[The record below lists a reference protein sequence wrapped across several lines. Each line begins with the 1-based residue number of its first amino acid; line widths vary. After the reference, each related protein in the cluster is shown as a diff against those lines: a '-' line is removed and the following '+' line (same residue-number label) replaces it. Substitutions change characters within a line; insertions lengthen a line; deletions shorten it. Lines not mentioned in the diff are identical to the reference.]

1 LPPTQSLVR
10 NRLLSLIDATAYA
23 AVAPHL
29 EATKLP
35 KGAVLIEAGV
45 PFTHAHFFNSGIG
58 SIVVG
63 AIDSRSIDAGLFG
76 REGMS
81 GFACLLDVDRC
92 SQTTMVQV
100 EGEGYR
106 ISIEALRI
114 ACDQSPSL
122 LKTIMRYVHVSLTQ
136 AYYTTLSNSTQ
147 PIEGRLA
154 RWLLMC
160 HDRVSGD
167 DLALTHEFL
176 SIMLAVHRPSVT
188 SALHIIEGYGFIR
201 ARRGNIAIVDRE
213 ALIAFATGMYGPPE
227 AEYRRLIGPF
237 S

>member
-1 LPPTQSLVR
+1 LPPTQSLDQ

-23 AVAPHL
+23 AVAPQL

-63 AIDSRSIDAGLFG
+63 AIDSRSIEAGLFG

-81 GFACLLDVDRC
+81 GFVCLLDVDQC
-92 SQTTMVQV
+92 AQTTMVQV

-114 ACDQSPSL
+114 ACDQ
-122 LKTIMRYVHVSLTQ
+122 
-136 AYYTTLSNSTQ
+136 
-147 PIEGRLA
+147 
-154 RWLLMC
+154 
-160 HDRVSGD
+160 
-167 DLALTHEFL
+167 
-176 SIMLAVHRPSVT
+176 
-188 SALHIIEGYGFIR
+188 
-201 ARRGNIAIVDRE
+201 
-213 ALIAFATGMYGPPE
+213 IAFASQNNHAVCPCFAHAGILYN
-227 AEYRRLIGPF
+227 AF
-237 S
+237 KQHAAD